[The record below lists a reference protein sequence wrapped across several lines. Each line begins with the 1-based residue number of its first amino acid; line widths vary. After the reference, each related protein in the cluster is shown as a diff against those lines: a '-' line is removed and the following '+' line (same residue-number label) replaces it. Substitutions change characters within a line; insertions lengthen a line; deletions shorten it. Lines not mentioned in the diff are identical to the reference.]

1 MAPEAL
7 AEAER
12 LILRGD
18 DLDAVCEAL
27 GCTRRTLERAF
38 VAAHGTTPV
47 RWRKAQRG
55 EAAGEGNPVVAFRL
69 AECDQLAIV
78 AAADEM
84 TPSEWAKAAV
94 LRALAAD
101 RQARK

>member
-1 MAPEAL
+1 VAPETL

-18 DLDAVCEAL
+18 DLDAVAEAV
-27 GCTRRTLERAF
+27 GVTRRTLERAF
-38 VAAHGTTPV
+38 VTTHETTPA

-69 AECDQLAIV
+69 AECDQLAIA
-78 AAADEM
+78 AAADGME
-84 TPSEWAKAAV
+84 PSAWAKAAV
-94 LRALAAD
+94 QRALAD
-101 RQARK
+101 RGKAR